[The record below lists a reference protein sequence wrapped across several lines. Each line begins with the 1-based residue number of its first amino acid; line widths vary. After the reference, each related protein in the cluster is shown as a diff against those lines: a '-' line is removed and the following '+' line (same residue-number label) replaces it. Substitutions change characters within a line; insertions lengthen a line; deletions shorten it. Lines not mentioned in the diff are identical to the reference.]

1 MEQYKCLYAS
11 EIAII
16 TGHNKFQKISE
27 LILKI
32 WQRNNLSD
40 YIDCVNSV
48 DPKKVCIRE
57 TNEEKIKSIVKDNN
71 IDIKMV
77 DIDKCFKEK
86 DTKILQEKKNEI
98 LKNAEKLSKDLKKEL
113 TDSLNNY
120 VNTNYGI
127 KNEDSVAKLF
137 ETKYNRKIIKDNF
150 FRKRKLNDN
159 WYVGGK
165 VDGITDNNEIIEI
178 KNRMYKLFF
187 KLRDYEKVQI
197 YMYMFINSINK
208 GYLVESLTKNH
219 NKELNIIE
227 VDFEHEYFNKNIVEN
242 IEKFDN
248 FYEEFLSN
256 VNLKTLLLFGHEE
269 KIDEF
274 YYNYI
279 NKN

>member
-1 MEQYKCLYAS
+1 MEKHKCLYAS

-32 WQRNNLSD
+32 WQRNNLGD
-40 YIDCVNSV
+40 YMDCVNSV
-48 DPKKVCIRE
+48 DPTKVCIRE
-57 TNEEKIKSIVKDNN
+57 TNEEKIKSIVNDNN

-86 DTKILQEKKNEI
+86 DTNVLQEKKREL
-98 LKNAEKLSKDLKKEL
+98 LKNAENLSKEVKKEL

-127 KNEDSVAKLF
+127 KNEDSVAKLL
-137 ETKYNRKIIKDNF
+137 ETKYNRKIIKDNI

-165 VDGITDNNEIIEI
+165 VDGITDNSEIIEI

-197 YMYMFINSINK
+197 YIYMFINNIDK
-208 GYLVESLTKNH
+208 GYLVESLTKNN

-227 VDFEHEYFNKNIVEN
+227 VNFEDEYFNKNIVKN
-242 IEKFDN
+242 IEKFDK
-248 FYEEFLSN
+248 FYKEFLN
-256 VNLKTLLLFGHEE
+256 NINLKTMLLFGCEK